1 MEIEC
6 ELTMSEAKA
15 VNIHIAPG
23 DTRPIFKQIV
33 DGIRMEIAC
42 GNLPIGCKLP
52 SVRGLAM
59 QLTINANTVA
69 KAYNEL
75 TSQGLLEAKIAQVA
89 AAAAAAEKVEKSD
102 VLTEDKPKGLEVV
115 FDPETEAREKAA
127 HAAALAAA
135 EGCGETEVCYSY
147 ISGEI
152 GLQTEWF
159 DHPGMPTLCDTAIFN
174 VRVKNVKQLTPIEQT
189 KQQELTTFL
198 NSRSFIKSV
207 LVTDGKHTK
216 EIKLIEDGKLVETFN
231 QSD

>member
-75 TSQGLLEAKIAQVA
+75 TSQGLLEARQGLGLFVSQPRQQLNTTEQQKRLEEAVQTLVNQVA
-89 AAAAAAEKVEKSD
+89 YLDYEPQQILDRVSD
-102 VLTEDKPKGLEVV
+102 
-115 FDPETEAREKAA
+115 
-127 HAAALAAA
+127 ALAKLTSSKNK
-135 EGCGETEVCYSY
+135 ETK
-147 ISGEI
+147 
-152 GLQTEWF
+152 
-159 DHPGMPTLCDTAIFN
+159 DH
-174 VRVKNVKQLTPIEQT
+174 E
-189 KQQELTTFL
+189 
-198 NSRSFIKSV
+198 
-207 LVTDGKHTK
+207 
-216 EIKLIEDGKLVETFN
+216 
-231 QSD
+231 